1 MAPKPSVDLGPDDR
15 LLTVRE
21 VAAYLGVSA
30 KTVERKARLGMLPS
44 LRVFGR
50 VRFRRSDVA
59 SWLAEREDRTCRDC

>member
-1 MAPKPSVDLGPDDR
+1 VAPRPTLNLGPEDR

-30 KTVERKARLGMLPS
+30 KTVERKARQGRLPS

>member
-1 MAPKPSVDLGPDDR
+1 MGSRPPIDPSLGDR
-15 LLTVRE
+15 LLTIRE

-30 KTVERKARLGMLPS
+30 KTVERKARQGTLPS